1 MASTTTNKINPL
13 YVVSKNGKDV
23 ESAAN
28 LLDLFLKKT
37 GLDQVI
43 AILETIFREL
53 LAQVTSYPIFMEVKN
68 TLDTLIASVLA
79 LIAL

>member
-1 MASTTTNKINPL
+1 MPSTKITNPL

-43 AILETIFREL
+43 IILESILKEL
-53 LAQVTSYPIFMEVKN
+53 LAQVTSYPIFIEVKN
-68 TLDTLIASVLA
+68 AIDTLVASVLA

>member
-1 MASTTTNKINPL
+1 MPITKKLNPL

-28 LLDLFLKKT
+28 LFDVFLKRT

-43 AILETIFREL
+43 NVLEIVLAEL
-53 LAQVTSYPIFMEVKN
+53 LAQVKSYAVFIEVKKMIDN
-68 TLDTLIASVLA
+68 LLSAILA
-79 LIAL
+79 IIAL